1 MPLECTSF
9 VFECP
14 RNPLD
19 PAGRVL
25 RMAAKRYAMGDSL
38 SNEDGLSVLYA
49 HCIGSHKEQWEP
61 VIAETFLAQRGKPR
75 RQRVREAW
83 AFDWQSHGDSALL
96 NRDLVEDS
104 RPMGVSAFEWADA
117 IGAFARSP
125 RMHGRRMVAV
135 GHSAGAGA
143 MVLSM
148 QRSANPYL
156 AIVLIEPTIMTPAVY
171 YHYLA
176 DNTPQHVAAT
186 QLRRGSWASPQD
198 AEQAFRRR
206 APWRKW
212 DSRVRERFLA
222 HGLLR
227 CADGSVAL
235 KCRPRDE
242 ALAFPDLE
250 PHFAALDEI
259 ARVCRAVPIHV
270 VWAKRSELVPPPVQ
284 DTLSDPAAG
293 RMIASVSYLD
303 GGHMIV
309 QENPSSVALSI
320 CAALDS
326 IRSSIGIPTPQS
338 LGGAPLSY
346 GGVEDKPGILWEDV
360 LHRYPSLTL
369 NCISWLL
376 PGSGSGFGLF
386 MAQTALA
393 KGDNVVATLRNP
405 QVLEDLAAK
414 YDKDRLLVL
423 ELDVTKIGDIAAA
436 FGAAKECLPLND
448 TSFQVFNNAGSGM
461 IAEVEGTNEQK
472 ARDLFDINFWGAFN
486 VARQSVAF
494 MRDVNNP
501 RGGLLMNMS
510 SMYGID
516 APPGIAIYSAA
527 KFALEAVSDALSREL
542 DPAWNIKITVLC
554 PGFFTA
560 TKGMSSTLVEPI
572 HPAYDH
578 PDNGKL
584 GSVQTRNAISAM
596 LGEQA
601 PIIGDTDKL
610 IGDFWDISRLE
621 HPPSRVAF
629 GDDAMALFQAKVSAL
644 KADLEASKRLSKDLS
659 K

>member
-1 MPLECTSF
+1 MAEDFHFHCITHLRADSIYPSIHPSTMPLECTSF

-25 RMAAKRYAMGDSL
+25 RMAAKRYTMGDSL

-320 CAALDS
+320 CAAFDS
-326 IRSSIGIPTPQS
+326 IRPSIGIPTPQS
-338 LGGAPLSY
+338 LGGVTGAS
-346 GGVEDKPGILWEDV
+346 
-360 LHRYPSLTL
+360 
-369 NCISWLL
+369 
-376 PGSGSGFGLF
+376 SGFGLL

-393 KGDNVVATLRNP
+393 KGDNVVATLRKP
-405 QVLEDLAAK
+405 QVLEDLAAQ

-423 ELDVTKIGDIAAA
+423 KLDVTKNEDIAAA
-436 FGAAKECLPLND
+436 FEAAKY
-448 TSFQVFNNAGSGM
+448 SFGRIDVVFNNAGYGI
-461 IAEVEGTNEQK
+461 IAEIEGTEEHK
-472 ARDLFDINFWGAFN
+472 ARDLFDVNFWGALN
-486 VARQSVAF
+486 VAKQSVAF
-494 MRDVNNP
+494 MRDVNSP

-516 APPGIAIYSAA
+516 APPCIGIYSAA

-554 PGFFTA
+554 PGFFTS
-560 TKGMSSTLVEPI
+560 TKGLSSALVEPI
-572 HPAYDH
+572 HPAYDR

-584 GSVQTRNAISAM
+584 GSVQTRNDISAM
-596 LGEQA
+596 LEEQA
-601 PIIGDTDKL
+601 PIVGDTDKL
-610 IGDFWDISRLE
+610 IGDFWEISKLE

-644 KADLEASKRLSKDLS
+644 KADLEASKRWSKDLS